1 MELEVIEA
9 PCLEELHRLMAVA
22 HALLCDDDMRPLE
35 LLGRRRQPV
44 DEQVTDRLLR
54 LDLLDDDVHRR
65 LALLDDLRVDIAVE
79 RHDEFE
85 VLRVVFELQDE
96 VEVIH
101 CRLADLQ
108 ALAFVQDFCHKK
120 NTPFLCFVVL
130 DFSFFTTI
138 V

>member
-1 MELEVIEA
+1 
-9 PCLEELHRLMAVA
+9 
-22 HALLCDDDMRPLE
+22 MRPLE

-54 LDLLDDDVHRR
+54 LDPLDDDVHRR
-65 LALLDDLRVDIAVE
+65 LALFNDLRVDIAVE
-79 RHDEFE
+79 RHDELE

-108 ALAFVQDFCHKK
+108 ALAFVQDFCHEKHS
-120 NTPFLCFVVL
+120 FLYK
-130 DFSFFTTI
+130 
-138 V
+138 